1 MRVCTCSIHHPSSST
16 KLDFISLYRMNEWMN
31 QDQCFGSVVAKRW
44 KRRREGRDRKIME
57 IRFIQNEWMNR
68 IKHNSKQY
76 IINQSTQIH
85 LQVPVPHPSTLTALS
100 TTIPRSQT
108 FTIRSRQHKL
118 VYGRKSVTENCREP
132 HPIDIAWKQYTR
144 TTYTTIHN
152 QPWWK
157 RTKPL
162 TVTRKRRKPQ

>member
-1 MRVCTCSIHHPSSST
+1 MLIRWSSRRTQHMIGVWEYVLVVSIIRHRQQSWSLFPCTEW
-16 KLDFISLYRMNEWMN
+16 MNESIN

-57 IRFIQNEWMNR
+57 IHSEWMNEW
-68 IKHNSKQY
+68 IESSTTVNSKQY

-108 FTIRSRQHKL
+108 FTIRSRQHTL
-118 VYGRKSVTENCREP
+118 VYGRKAVTENCREP
-132 HPIDIAWKQYTR
+132 HPIDIAWKQYT
-144 TTYTTIHN
+144 YH
-152 QPWWK
+152 
-157 RTKPL
+157 L
-162 TVTRKRRKPQ
+162 HHYS